1 MKAQVSSSR
10 IECELSHPN
19 HHAATNNSFKGKS
32 ELTASN
38 NQHLRKKKKKEAFVI
53 FFSFYISTRSVIKK
67 EERKRDAEQN
77 NSHSSFSFSLYW
89 FYKPIKIKLFSIV
102 GAQQQSLLH
111 CFKPCNCIIQL
122 QLCELRMEHQQQQ

>member
-10 IECELSHPN
+10 IECKLSHPN

-38 NQHLRKKKKKEAFVI
+38 DQHLRHKEKREAFVI
-53 FFSFYISTRSVIKK
+53 YFFYISICSVIKK

-77 NSHSSFSFSLYW
+77 NSHSSFSFSLCW
-89 FYKPIKIKLFSIV
+89 FCKPIKIKLFSIV